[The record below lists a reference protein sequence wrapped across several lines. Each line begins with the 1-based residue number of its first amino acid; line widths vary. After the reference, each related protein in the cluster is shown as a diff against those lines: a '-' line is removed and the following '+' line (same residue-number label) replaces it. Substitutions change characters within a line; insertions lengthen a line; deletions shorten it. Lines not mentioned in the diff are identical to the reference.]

1 MTAARPSYRGLRSS
15 GCSRRFGSWGSGWRA
30 EADPTAKP
38 AALAARGKMQR
49 GAGGSNSGAMMQTY
63 AVTVPPGVGPGQQF
77 QASLDGQLTM
87 VIVPHGSGPN
97 STLHVQIPV
106 RPCSV
111 QKYAITIP
119 AGVQPGGRFQANLG
133 GQLVWLNCPR
143 SLGPGKQMLVDAS
156 SAGVN
161 QPKTWP
167 PPIGM
172 PEGIDGA
179 PRRPTPPPTPPRAPE
194 PRSCTPLRP
203 PCGRR
208 SDPHPR
214 PPRPRAQAR
223 KCRSTSSARSP
234 AASCASP
241 P

>member
-1 MTAARPSYRGLRSS
+1 MEPARRGQ
-15 GCSRRFGSWGSGWRA
+15 G
-30 EADPTAKP
+30 
-38 AALAARGKMQR
+38 Q
-49 GAGGSNSGAMMQTY
+49 GAMMQTY

-111 QKYAITIP
+111 QKYAVTIP

-143 SLGPGKQMLVDAS
+143 NLGPGKQMLVDAS

-172 PEGIDGA
+172 PDTIDVRA
-179 PRRPTPPPTPPRAPE
+179 PPRAP
-194 PRSCTPLRP
+194 
-203 PCGRR
+203 
-208 SDPHPR
+208 R
-214 PPRPRAQAR
+214 PPRRD
-223 KCRSTSSARSP
+223 
-234 AASCASP
+234 
-241 P
+241 